1 VTHENRSQDSATQST
16 EPAAGNQANTEAAP
30 SLREQTQTLGETLKL
45 IADRDPAG
53 TPTDQAISVFHEWLA
68 AAGAASERP
77 ELFADVVQNFDARAN
92 TNRDIFLLF
101 DMMVNRTEIEEEP
114 LPLPTFIGLPLLGN

>member
-1 VTHENRSQDSATQST
+1 MTHEDHT
-16 EPAAGNQANTEAAP
+16 ENGADETNPASVIPETSEAP
-30 SLREQTQTLGETLKL
+30 PHLRDQTQALGETLKH

-53 TPTDQAISVFHEWLA
+53 TPSDQAIAVFHEWLA

-77 ELFADVVQNFDARAN
+77 ELFVDVAQNFDAQAN

-101 DMMVNRTEIEEEP
+101 DMMVNHTEIEEEP
-114 LPLPTFIGLPLLGN
+114 VQLATFIGLPLLGS